1 MLDRVG
7 SCRIE
12 GEIASGGM
20 AVLYR
25 AVQETLGRPVAIK
38 ALKTAVQEDEAF
50 AQRFERE
57 ARTLAQL
64 QHENLIHVYEFYRE
78 QGALFIVME
87 LVDGIDLYDLLE
99 KVPRVP
105 ASVAAC
111 IALQVA
117 RALTYLHTMGVL
129 HRDLK
134 PANVLLSKNGIVKL
148 GDFGIADDPRYSG
161 DLTATG
167 ATLGTPS
174 YMSPEQILGERL
186 DWRSDQFSLG
196 IVLYQMLA
204 GRKPFAEDA
213 LHSLPE
219 KIRTQSPPSLTQQSP
234 EVPPSLVRIIDRCL
248 RKKREQRYRTP
259 EQLLTALE
267 GFVGTQVGESGQAHI
282 VRFLVERGLLPPA
295 ELADLPPPHRRAR
308 PLRTWKVPVPLQAP
322 LAHAGLLLLLLLGVS
337 LLRSL
342 PLWTSP
348 SPLAPL
354 DEPESRTAQLWVVA
368 EPWAEVVIDGQRV
381 ETTPFAS
388 PLRLRSGRRYV
399 ELRGPSF
406 RSVRQTLDLKPGER
420 RVLHVQMPLL
430 PRGS

>member
-1 MLDRVG
+1 
-7 SCRIE
+7 
-12 GEIASGGM
+12 
-20 AVLYR
+20 
-25 AVQETLGRPVAIK
+25 
-38 ALKTAVQEDEAF
+38 
-50 AQRFERE
+50 
-57 ARTLAQL
+57 
-64 QHENLIHVYEFYRE
+64 
-78 QGALFIVME
+78 ME

-267 GFVGTQVGESGQAHI
+267 GFVGD
-282 VRFLVERGLLPPA
+282 P
-295 ELADLPPPHRRAR
+295 
-308 PLRTWKVPVPLQAP
+308 
-322 LAHAGLLLLLLLGVS
+322 
-337 LLRSL
+337 
-342 PLWTSP
+342 
-348 SPLAPL
+348 
-354 DEPESRTAQLWVVA
+354 
-368 EPWAEVVIDGQRV
+368 
-381 ETTPFAS
+381 
-388 PLRLRSGRRYV
+388 GR
-399 ELRGPSF
+399 
-406 RSVRQTLDLKPGER
+406 
-420 RVLHVQMPLL
+420 
-430 PRGS
+430 

>member
-12 GEIASGGM
+12 SELASGGM

-25 AVQETLGRPVAIK
+25 AVQETLDRPVAVK

-64 QHENLIHVYEFYRE
+64 QHENLIHVYEFLRE

-99 KVPRVP
+99 KVPRLP
-105 ASVAAC
+105 PSVVAC
-111 IALQVA
+111 VGLQIA
-117 RALTYLHTMGVL
+117 RALSYLHTMGVL

-134 PANVLLSKNGIVKL
+134 PANVLISRAGIVKL
-148 GDFGIADDPRYSG
+148 GDFGIADDPRHAG

-213 LHSLPE
+213 QHSLPE
-219 KIRTQSPPSLTQQSP
+219 KIRTQPPSSLQKLCP
-234 EVPPSLVRIIDRCL
+234 DAPPALVRIIDRCL
-248 RKKREQRYRTP
+248 RKKRAERYRTP
-259 EQLLTALE
+259 EQLLVALE
-267 GFVGTQVGESGQAHI
+267 GFVGETVAESGQAHI
-282 VRFLVERGLLPPA
+282 VRFLVERGLLPPG
-295 ELADLPPPHRRAR
+295 ELQGLPSPKPQRAR
-308 PLRTWKVPVPLQAP
+308 RLTIPQVYRAP
-322 LAHAGLLLLLLLGVS
+322 LAHLLLLGV
-337 LLRSL
+337 LLLSVT
-342 PLWTSP
+342 LWRGLFSATFP
-348 SPLAPL
+348 SPLVPAW
-354 DEPESRTAQLWVVA
+354 EPDAKTAQLFLTA
-368 EPWAEVVIDGQRV
+368 DPLAEVYVDGQLV
-381 ETTPFAS
+381 ETTPFAT
-388 PLRLRSGRRYV
+388 PLRLRAGVRYL
-399 ELRGPSF
+399 ELRGPYF
-406 RSVRQTLDLKPGER
+406 RPVRQRIDLKPGER
-420 RVLHVQMPLL
+420 RDLHVQMPLL

>member
-25 AVQETLGRPVAIK
+25 AMQETLGRPVAVK
-38 ALKTAVQEDEAF
+38 ALKTAVQQDEAF
-50 AQRFERE
+50 AERFERE

-99 KVPRVP
+99 KVPRLP
-105 ASVAAC
+105 PTVAAC

-134 PANVLLSKNGIVKL
+134 PANVLLSKSGIVKL
-148 GDFGIADDPRYSG
+148 GDFGIADDPRYAG

-196 IVLYQMLA
+196 IVLYQMLG

-219 KIRTQSPPSLTQQSP
+219 KIRTQSPPPLHKLCP
-234 EVPPSLVRIIDRCL
+234 EAPPALIRIVDRCL
-248 RKKREQRYRTP
+248 RKKRAERYRTP
-259 EQLLTALE
+259 EQLLVALE
-267 GFVGTQVGESGQAHI
+267 GFVSDHVGESGQACI
-282 VRFLVERGLLPPA
+282 VRFLVERGLLPPS
-295 ELADLPPPHRRAR
+295 ELGPLPPPQAAR
-308 PLRTWKVPVPLQAP
+308 PKVRFSVPERLRAP
-322 LAHAGLLLLLLLGVS
+322 LAHAVLLVVMLSGVA

-342 PLWTSP
+342 PLWTPP

-354 DEPESRTAQLWVVA
+354 GAPDAKVAQLLLVVD
-368 EPWAEVVIDGQRV
+368 PWAEVLVDGQHL
-381 ETTPFAS
+381 ETTPFAR

-399 ELRGPSF
+399 ELRGPFF
-406 RSVRQTLDLKPGER
+406 RPVRQALDLQPGEN

-430 PRGS
+430 PKGS

>member
-1 MLDRVG
+1 MLERVG

-12 GEIASGGM
+12 SELASGGM

-25 AVQETLGRPVAIK
+25 AVQETLDRKVAIK

-64 QHENLIHVYEFYRE
+64 QHENLIHVYEFLRE

-99 KVPRVP
+99 KVPRLP
-105 ASVAAC
+105 PTVAAC
-111 IALQVA
+111 IALQIA
-117 RALTYLHTMGVL
+117 RALSYLHTMGVL

-134 PANVLLSKNGIVKL
+134 PANVLISRVGIVKL
-148 GDFGIADDPRYSG
+148 GDFGIADDPRHNG

-213 LHSLPE
+213 QHSLPE
-219 KIRTQSPPSLTQQSP
+219 KIRTQPPSALTKSFSDI
-234 EVPPSLVRIIDRCL
+234 PPPLARIVDRCL
-248 RKKREQRYRTP
+248 RKKRAERYRTP
-259 EQLLTALE
+259 EQLLVALE
-267 GFVGTQVGESGQAHI
+267 GFVGESVAESGQAHI
-282 VRFLVERGLLPPA
+282 VRFLVERGLLPPS
-295 ELADLPPPHRRAR
+295 ELQSLPSQAPQKKRRRLQLPAL
-308 PLRTWKVPVPLQAP
+308 LRTP
-322 LAHAGLLLLLLLGVS
+322 LAHLGILACLLASVS
-337 LLRSL
+337 FVRWLI
-342 PLWTSP
+342 PMTPP
-348 SPLAPL
+348 SPLAQAGLP
-354 DEPESRTAQLWVVA
+354 DAQTAQLLLTA
-368 EPWAEVVIDGQRV
+368 DPWAEVFVDGQRV
-381 ETTPFAS
+381 EITPFAV
-388 PLRLRSGRRYV
+388 PLKLRAGRRYL
-399 ELRGPSF
+399 ELRGPYF
-406 RSVRQTLDLKPGER
+406 RSVRQLLDLQPGER
-420 RVLHVQMPLL
+420 RVLHVQMQLL
-430 PRGS
+430 PRGSS

>member
-1 MLDRVG
+1 
-7 SCRIE
+7 
-12 GEIASGGM
+12 M

-87 LVDGIDLYDLLE
+87 LVDGVDLYDLLE
-99 KVPRVP
+99 KVPRLP
-105 ASVAAC
+105 STVAAC

-117 RALTYLHTMGVL
+117 RALSYLHTMGVL

-134 PANVLLSKNGIVKL
+134 PANVLLSKSGIVKL
-148 GDFGIADDPRYSG
+148 GDFGIADDPRYAG

-219 KIRTQSPPSLTQQSP
+219 KIRTQAPQELAKSCPETPSALI
-234 EVPPSLVRIIDRCL
+234 RIVERCL
-248 RKKREQRYRTP
+248 RKKRDQRYRTP
-259 EQLLTALE
+259 EQLLVALE
-267 GFVGTQVGESGQAHI
+267 GFVGDHVGESGQAHI
-282 VRFLVERGLLPPA
+282 VRFLVERGLLPA
-295 ELADLPPPHRRAR
+295 TDLSGLPQPQAHKRRVR
-308 PLRTWKVPVPLQAP
+308 LHLPTQLRVPLV
-322 LAHAGLLLLLLLGVS
+322 HAGLLLLLLFGVS
-337 LLRSL
+337 LLRAL
-342 PLWTSP
+342 PLGMP
-348 SPLAPL
+348 RSPLAPPG
-354 DEPESRTAQLWVVA
+354 EPPWRSSQLLVIA
-368 EPWAEVVIDGQRV
+368 DPWAEVFVDGQRI
-381 ETTPFAS
+381 ETTPFSS
-388 PLRLRSGRRYV
+388 PLRLRSGRRYL
-399 ELRGPSF
+399 ELRGPYF
-406 RSVRQTLDLKPGER
+406 KAVRQMLDLVPGEL
-420 RVLHVQMPLL
+420 RVVKVQMPLL
-430 PRGS
+430 TRGS

>member
-25 AVQETLGRPVAIK
+25 AVQETLGRPVAVK
-38 ALKTAVQEDEAF
+38 ALKTAVQEDAAF
-50 AQRFERE
+50 AERFERE

-64 QHENLIHVYEFYRE
+64 QHENLIHVYEFYKE
-78 QGALFIVME
+78 HGALFIVME

-99 KVPRVP
+99 KVPRLP
-105 ASVAAC
+105 PTVAAC

-134 PANVLLSKNGIVKL
+134 PANVLLSKSGIVKL

-174 YMSPEQILGERL
+174 YMSPEQIVGERL

-196 IVLYQMLA
+196 IVLYQMLV

-213 LHSLPE
+213 QHSLPE
-219 KIRTQSPPSLTQQSP
+219 KIRTQAPPELGKLCP
-234 EVPPSLVRIIDRCL
+234 DVPPALLRIVERCL
-248 RKKREQRYRTP
+248 RKKRDQRYRTP
-259 EQLLTALE
+259 DQLLVALE
-267 GFVGTQVGESGQAHI
+267 GFVSEHVGESGPACI

-295 ELADLPPPHRRAR
+295 ELETLPEKQVVRRKVRWSVPPVLKT
-308 PLRTWKVPVPLQAP
+308 PLW
-322 LAHAGLLLLLLLGVS
+322 HAGLLLMMLILVQGV
-337 LLRSL
+337 RWL
-342 PLWTSP
+342 PLGTP
-348 SPLAPL
+348 RSPLAVAT
-354 DEPESRTAQLWVVA
+354 EPDAKVAQLLVLVD
-368 EPWAEVVIDGQRV
+368 PWAEVLIDGQKV
-381 ETTPFAS
+381 ETTPFAR
-388 PLRLRSGRRYV
+388 PLRLRAGRRYL
-399 ELRGPSF
+399 ELRGPF
-406 RSVRQTLDLKPGER
+406 FKPVRQALDLQPGDS
-420 RVLHVQMPLL
+420 RVLQVQMPLL
-430 PRGS
+430 SKGS